1 MLGYEI
7 ANDKKAD
14 KIMAEIKGKTME
26 QIKGM
31 ENVKSCETKRI
42 SFSAPAYISAT
53 ASNEPAI
60 SAIAGKLNVG
70 QESAPI
76 KGNNGVYVIKL
87 VAKNAKGGEFNAK
100 SEEDAIKAIRLA
112 VESSAVILISGLAI
126 ARGTDGK
133 PAPQPTSIT
142 VEF

>member
-87 VAKNAKGGEFNAK
+87 VAKSAKGGEFNAK
-100 SEEDAIKAIRLA
+100 SEEDAIKAMGARDSYRMLGELIQNA
-112 VESSAVILISGLAI
+112 DVEDN
-126 ARGTDGK
+126 RYR
-133 PAPQPTSIT
+133 
-142 VEF
+142 FF